1 MILRVGLRLLEL
13 YPTGAGQPSFE
24 LKLEATGPTVKVDE
38 PKESMSKRQDDRSGI
53 AQLLCNLIPWAS
65 KSGFAMADQ
74 GFISGSNFLLS
85 ILLARW
91 MPADQYGAY
100 ALAFSLFVLLS
111 LVYLCMVL
119 EPMAVFGGSVYR
131 NRLGGY
137 LKALLWIHL
146 LITLVI
152 FLVLGVSSGAAALL
166 GSAAGLSGALV
177 GVTLASPC
185 VLLFWL
191 ARRSFYLELSPASA
205 ALGAVLYVV
214 VVLGGLGLIRWRG
227 WLSPFTAF
235 LPISVGALLTCAL
248 LFYRLRPALRSSSV
262 TVRTG
267 EVWQRHWRYGR
278 WALASAVA
286 SWIPAFIY
294 YPLLASVSGMA
305 QSGEFKALMN
315 LVAPMQQMQAAL
327 SMLFLPYASR
337 IYTEQGRE
345 GASLI
350 AARLTLLSL
359 ATALLYWAVIIPA
372 REPVFHL
379 LYSGKYME
387 VSYLVP
393 AIAVGSLL
401 WSAVCGSSIVL
412 RAMESPASV
421 FVAFAASSVV
431 SVAIGV
437 PATRAYGIVGAVWVT
452 NLADAGAL
460 LIVMLLLR
468 RKIVSKPALLGAE
481 G

>member
-1 MILRVGLRLLEL
+1 MVEESKDGMTGWRQYQSTIGSALRRG
-13 YPTGAGQPSFE
+13 
-24 LKLEATGPTVKVDE
+24 
-38 PKESMSKRQDDRSGI
+38 M
-53 AQLLCNLIPWAS
+53 PWAS

-91 MPADQYGAY
+91 MSADQYGAY
-100 ALAFSLFVLLS
+100 AVAFSIFVLLS
-111 LVYLCMVL
+111 LVYLCVVL

-131 NRLGGY
+131 ECLRQY
-137 LKALLWIHL
+137 LKSLLWIHL
-146 LITLVI
+146 LLTLTI
-152 FLVLGVSSGAAALL
+152 FLVLGLSSGAAALL
-166 GSAAGLSGALV
+166 GSAGGLPGALV

-205 ALGAVLYVV
+205 ALGAGLYGL
-214 VVLGGLGLIRWRG
+214 VVLGGLYLIHWSG

-235 LPISVGALLTCAL
+235 LPISVGALLTTAL
-248 LFYRLRPALRSSSV
+248 LFYRLRPALRSSHGI
-262 TVRTG
+262 VRTG
-267 EVWQRHWRYGR
+267 EVWQRHWKYGR

-286 SWIPAFIY
+286 SWIPAYIY
-294 YPLLASVSGMA
+294 YPLLTSFSGMA

-315 LVAPMQQMQAAL
+315 LVLPIQQMQAAL

-337 IYTEQGRE
+337 IHAEQGRE
-345 GASLI
+345 GASSI
-350 AARLTLLSL
+350 AARLTLLSF
-359 ATALLYWAVIIPA
+359 ATALVYWVAIISA
-372 REPVFHL
+372 KEPVLHL

-387 VSYLVP
+387 VAYLVP
-393 AIAVGSLL
+393 AIAIGSIL

-421 FVAFAASSVV
+421 FVAFVASSVV
-431 SVAIGV
+431 SLAIGI
-437 PATRAYGIVGAVWVT
+437 PATHAYGIVGAVWGT

-460 LIVMLLLR
+460 LMVLWLLR
-468 RKIVSKPALLGAE
+468 RKIVSRPELVGVE